1 VVQVVVEVVDLLI
14 LIGMEEPVIHLLFLL
29 QMVDLKVDL
38 VEWVIL
44 VFQDLVEEDK
54 LPVVVVEQ
62 LLTVKMVRV
71 LRQVMVVQVEQF
83 QLQELL
89 LHTLVV
95 VAEAVVAVVQ
105 VILDKAEPVVVE

>member
-1 VVQVVVEVVDLLI
+1 VVVQVVVEVVEILV

-29 QMVDLKVDL
+29 QMVGLKVMQ

-44 VFQDLVEEDK
+44 VFQDLVEDNK

-62 LLTVKMVRV
+62 LLTVKMLCVV
-71 LRQVMVVQVEQF
+71 RQVMVVQVEQF

-95 VAEAVVAVVQ
+95 VVEALQLQ
-105 VILDKAEPVVVE
+105 VILDKVEPVVVE